1 MRLGLRRL
9 LTTMSAMENKGP
21 SMLASPKTQD
31 PLFRRIE
38 DVHHSL
44 NKPYGRVLDAGTGG
58 HSLKWLATLP
68 DDAVDCIT
76 AVTADA
82 TSGEGKGASDKQALL
97 NTGRGDALVEGSW
110 CSGRAPAGDAFDT
123 VLCDYLIG
131 SMDGFTPF
139 MQDSILGELKARCAP
154 GALLHVVGLTPI
166 YAQLGATQ
174 YKNLKEAEKIVVDT
188 ARLRDACI
196 LLAAHRPYRE
206 FPATWIIRQLE
217 RSGFEVI
224 TPWKSYG
231 VIWKHATIKRQL
243 DVARRKLPHFAD
255 QSVAAAMRGQIDAL
269 DASAKKLL
277 GATGVTYGAD
287 YVISAR
293 LPSASAGE

>member
-44 NKPYGRVLDAGTGG
+44 NKPYGRILDAGTGG

-68 DDAVDCIT
+68 DEAVDCIT

-82 TSGEGKGASDKQALL
+82 TSGEGKGASDKQSLL

-110 CSGRAPAGDAFDT
+110 CSGHAPAGAAFDT

-139 MQDSILGELKARCAP
+139 MQDTILSELKARCAP

-166 YAQLGATQ
+166 YAQLGAAQ
-174 YKNLKEAEKIVVDT
+174 YKNLKEAERIVVDT

-217 RSGFEVI
+217 KSGFEVI

-293 LPSASAGE
+293 LPPASGE

>member
-9 LTTMSAMENKGP
+9 LTTMSAIEKP
-21 SMLASPKTQD
+21 TSMLASPKTTD

-38 DVHHSL
+38 DVHNDL

-82 TSGEGKGASDKQALL
+82 TSGEGKGASDKKQLL
-97 NTGRGDALVEGSW
+97 KTQRGDALVEGSW
-110 CSGRAPAGDAFDT
+110 CSNRAPAGANYDT

-139 MQDSILGELKARCAP
+139 MQDTVLGELKARCAP

-166 YAQLGATQ
+166 YAQLGSEA
-174 YKNLKEAEKIVVDT
+174 YKKLGAGEKIVVDT

-206 FPATWIIRQLE
+206 FPAAWIMRQLE
-217 RSGFEVI
+217 RSGFEVL

-231 VIWKHATIKRQL
+231 VVWKHATIKRQL

-255 QSVAAAMRGQIDAL
+255 PSVATAMRVQIDAL
-269 DASAKKLL
+269 DASAEALL
-277 GATGVTYGAD
+277 GDRGVTYGAD

-293 LPSASAGE
+293 LPSAHE

>member
-1 MRLGLRRL
+1 
-9 LTTMSAMENKGP
+9 
-21 SMLASPKTQD
+21 
-31 PLFRRIE
+31 
-38 DVHHSL
+38 
-44 NKPYGRVLDAGTGG
+44 
-58 HSLKWLATLP
+58 
-68 DDAVDCIT
+68 
-76 AVTADA
+76 
-82 TSGEGKGASDKQALL
+82 
-97 NTGRGDALVEGSW
+97 
-110 CSGRAPAGDAFDT
+110 
-123 VLCDYLIG
+123 
-131 SMDGFTPF
+131 MDGFTPF
-139 MQDSILGELKARCAP
+139 MQDTILGELKARCAP

-174 YKNLKEAEKIVVDT
+174 YKNLKEAERIVVDT

-217 RSGFEVI
+217 KSGFEVI

-293 LPSASAGE
+293 LPSSAAEE